1 MMRIAVCPGSFDP
14 ITLGHLDIIRRAAV
28 LFDRVLVCVMTN
40 GEKDRG
46 MFSARPAAAEED
58 GARRLELARLA
69 VADLPHVEAELW
81 QGLLADY
88 ARQRG
93 AGFLV
98 KGVRCGADFD
108 SEYQMAWINQSLAP
122 DLETVLL
129 PARPEFIYFSSTMA
143 REMIRYGQDL
153 TRYLPSAVAEE
164 IGKGMG

>member
-46 MFSARPAAAEED
+46 MFPPQ
-58 GARRLELARLA
+58 RRLELARLA

-88 ARQRG
+88 ARERG

-108 SEYQMAWINQSLAP
+108 SEYQMAWINQSLVP

>member
-1 MMRIAVCPGSFDP
+1 
-14 ITLGHLDIIRRAAV
+14 
-28 LFDRVLVCVMTN
+28 
-40 GEKDRG
+40 
-46 MFSARPAAAEED
+46 MFSPR
-58 GARRLELARLA
+58 RRLELARLA

>member
-46 MFSARPAAAEED
+46 MFPPQ
-58 GARRLELARLA
+58 RRLELARLA

-81 QGLLADY
+81 RGLLADY
-88 ARQRG
+88 ARERG

>member
-46 MFSARPAAAEED
+46 MFPPR
-58 GARRLELARLA
+58 RRLELARLA

-81 QGLLADY
+81 RGLLADY
-88 ARQRG
+88 ARERG

>member
-40 GEKDRG
+40 GEKVRG
-46 MFSARPAAAEED
+46 MFPPR
-58 GARRLELARLA
+58 RRLELARLA

>member
-1 MMRIAVCPGSFDP
+1 MKIAVCPGSFDP
-14 ITLGHLDIIRRAAV
+14 ITLGHLDVISRAAAI
-28 LFDRVLVCVMTN
+28 FDRVLVCVMSN

-46 MFSARPAAAEED
+46 MFPPQ
-58 GARRLELARLA
+58 RRLELARLA
-69 VADLPHVEAELW
+69 VRDLPNVEAELW
-81 QGLLADY
+81 TGLLADY

-93 AGFLV
+93 AAFLV
-98 KGVRCGADFD
+98 KGVRCGTDFD
-108 SEYQMAWINQSLAP
+108 SEYQMAWINQGLKP

-153 TRYLPSAVAEE
+153 KNYLPSAVAEE

>member
-1 MMRIAVCPGSFDP
+1 MRVAVCPGSFDP
-14 ITLGHLDIIRRAAV
+14 ITLGHLDIIRRAAA

-46 MFSARPAAAEED
+46 MFPPQ
-58 GARRLELARLA
+58 RRLELVQMS

-81 QGLLADY
+81 PGLLADY

-98 KGVRCGADFD
+98 KGVRCGTDFD
-108 SEYQMAWINQSLAP
+108 NEYQMAWINQSLSP

-143 REMIRYGQDL
+143 RAMIRYGQDL